1 MQDDK
6 LSVDGNIVVLFLL
19 SLIIINM
26 GRLGNSFCYEDDV
39 KLKKQKLNRNDGEGS
54 VSNEDEDDNM
64 LDEGIIIINN
74 FIIIYQ

>member
-1 MQDDK
+1 MQDDN

-26 GRLGNSFCYEDDV
+26 GRLGNSFWYEDDV